1 MTTVEQINSYINDLS
16 ENQLQIILSLI
27 KSWNIKEKD
36 DFYDNLI
43 KEADLSEQYTLEE
56 VTKELGN
63 RGDIYK

>member
-27 KSWNIKEKD
+27 KSWNIEEKD

-56 VTKELGN
+56 VTKELG
-63 RGDIYK
+63 IKL